1 MKKSRLF
8 APFLMLLAGA
18 IASIMMYYF
27 HYTMRQM
34 LPRLIIVLI
43 FFYLAGSFVQKKIVK
58 FVEQIQEEEKE
69 AGEVIAREAQND
81 EGAQSAAESDETKG
95 AEDVPL
101 ES

>member
-18 IASIMMYYF
+18 IASIMMYCSE
-27 HYTMRQM
+27 YTTGQM
-34 LPRLIIVLI
+34 LPRLILVL
-43 FFYLAGSFVQKKIVK
+43 FVFYLAGCFIQKKILK
-58 FVEQIQEEEKE
+58 FVEQIKEEEQR
-69 AGEVIAREAQND
+69 AGEVIAKEAQD
-81 EGAQSAAESDETKG
+81 GEGTEAVTENKEAKE

>member
-18 IASIMMYYF
+18 IASIVMYYF
-27 HYTMRQM
+27 DYSTAQM
-34 LPRLIIVLI
+34 LPRLLAVLLV
-43 FFYLAGSFVQKKIVK
+43 FYLAGCFIQKKILG
-58 FVEQIQEEEKE
+58 FVEQIEEEE
-69 AGEVIAREAQND
+69 RRAGEVIAKEAQD
-81 EGAQSAAESDETKG
+81 GEGTETENEEAAG

>member
-27 HYTMRQM
+27 DYTTAQM
-34 LPRLIIVLI
+34 LPRLILVLL
-43 FFYLAGSFVQKKIVK
+43 FFYLAGCFIQKKILK
-58 FVEQIQEEEKE
+58 FVEQIEEEE
-69 AGEVIAREAQND
+69 RRAGEVIAKEAQD
-81 EGAQSAAESDETKG
+81 GEGTEGEETKE

>member
-18 IASIMMYYF
+18 IASIMMYCF
-27 HYTMRQM
+27 EYTTKQM
-34 LPRLIIVLI
+34 LLILFIVLLV
-43 FFYLAGSFVQKKIVK
+43 FYLAGCFIQKKILK
-58 FVEQIQEEEKE
+58 FVEQIEEEE
-69 AGEVIAREAQND
+69 RRAGEVIAKEAQGG
-81 EGAQSAAESDETKG
+81 EGAETENEQAKD

>member
-18 IASIMMYYF
+18 IASIMMYRSD
-27 HYTMRQM
+27 YTTGQM
-34 LPRLIIVLI
+34 LPRLILVLLI
-43 FFYLAGSFVQKKIVK
+43 FYLAGCFVQKKILK
-58 FVEQIQEEEKE
+58 FVEQIEEEEKR
-69 AGEVIAREAQND
+69 AGEVIAKEAQD
-81 EGAQSAAESDETKG
+81 GESTEAEREETKE

>member
-18 IASIMMYYF
+18 IASIMMYCSE
-27 HYTMRQM
+27 YTIGQM
-34 LPRLIIVLI
+34 LPRLILVLVV
-43 FFYLAGSFVQKKIVK
+43 FYLAGCFIQKKILK
-58 FVEQIQEEEKE
+58 FVEQIKEEERR
-69 AGEVIAREAQND
+69 AGEVIAKEAQD
-81 EGAQSAAESDETKG
+81 GDGMETAAENEDAKE

>member
-18 IASIMMYYF
+18 IASIMMYCF
-27 HYTMRQM
+27 EYTTKQM
-34 LPRLIIVLI
+34 LLILFFVLLV
-43 FFYLAGSFVQKKIVK
+43 FYLAGCFIQKKILK
-58 FVEQIQEEEKE
+58 FVEQIEEEE
-69 AGEVIAREAQND
+69 RRAGEVIAKEAQSG
-81 EGAQSAAESDETKG
+81 EGAETENEQAKD

>member
-18 IASIMMYYF
+18 IASIMMYCSD
-27 HYTMRQM
+27 YTTGQM
-34 LPRLIIVLI
+34 LPRLILVLLI
-43 FFYLAGSFVQKKIVK
+43 FYLAGCFVQKKILK
-58 FVEQIQEEEKE
+58 FVEQIKEEEKR
-69 AGEVIAREAQND
+69 AGEVIAKEAQD
-81 EGAQSAAESDETKG
+81 GEGTETESEGTKE

>member
-1 MKKSRLF
+1 MKKIRLF

-27 HYTMRQM
+27 HYTTGQM
-34 LPRLIIVLI
+34 LPRLAIVLI
-43 FFYLAGSFVQKKIVK
+43 IFYLAGSFVQKKIIK
-58 FVEQIQEEEKE
+58 FVDQINEEEKK
-69 AGEVIAREAQND
+69 AGEVIAKEAQ
-81 EGAQSAAESDETKG
+81 EGAESGSENEEIEG

>member
-18 IASIMMYYF
+18 IASIMMYRSD
-27 HYTMRQM
+27 YTTGQM
-34 LPRLIIVLI
+34 LPRLILVLLI
-43 FFYLAGSFVQKKIVK
+43 FYLAGCFVQKKILK
-58 FVEQIQEEEKE
+58 FVEQIKEEEKR
-69 AGEVIAREAQND
+69 AGEVIAKEAQD
-81 EGAQSAAESDETKG
+81 GEGTQAEGEKTKE

>member
-18 IASIMMYYF
+18 IASIMMYCF
-27 HYTMRQM
+27 HYTTSQM
-34 LPRLIIVLI
+34 LPRLFIVLV
-43 FFYLAGSFVQKKIVK
+43 FFYLAGFFVQKQIMK
-58 FVEQIQEEEKE
+58 FVEQINEEEKK
-69 AGEVIAREAQND
+69 AGEVIAREAQD
-81 EGAQSAAESDETKG
+81 GEGAENLAENEEMKD

>member
-18 IASIMMYYF
+18 IASIMMYCF
-27 HYTMRQM
+27 HYTTSQM
-34 LPRLIIVLI
+34 LPRLFIVLV
-43 FFYLAGSFVQKKIVK
+43 FFYLVGSFVQKKIMK
-58 FVEQIQEEEKE
+58 FVEQIREEEEK
-69 AGEVIAREAQND
+69 AGEVIAKEAQD
-81 EGAQSAAESDETKG
+81 GEGAEAVAEGEETKG

>member
-18 IASIMMYYF
+18 IASIMMYCSD
-27 HYTMRQM
+27 YTTGQM
-34 LPRLIIVLI
+34 LPRLILVLLI
-43 FFYLAGSFVQKKIVK
+43 FYLAGCFVQKKILK
-58 FVEQIQEEEKE
+58 FVEQIKEEEKR
-69 AGEVIAREAQND
+69 AGEVIAKEAQD
-81 EGAQSAAESDETKG
+81 GEGTETEGEGTKE

>member
-18 IASIMMYYF
+18 IASIMMYRSD
-27 HYTMRQM
+27 YTTGQM
-34 LPRLIIVLI
+34 LPRLILVLLA
-43 FFYLAGSFVQKKIVK
+43 FYLAGWFIQKKIQK
-58 FVEQIQEEEKE
+58 FVEQIEEEE
-69 AGEVIAREAQND
+69 RRAGEVIAKETQD
-81 EGAQSAAESDETKG
+81 SESTETAKERTKE

>member
-18 IASIMMYYF
+18 IASIMMY
-27 HYTMRQM
+27 HSEYTTGQM
-34 LPRLIIVLI
+34 LPRLIFVLLA
-43 FFYLAGSFVQKKIVK
+43 FYLAGCFIQKKILK
-58 FVEQIQEEEKE
+58 FVEQIEEEEKR
-69 AGEVIAREAQND
+69 AGEVIAKEAQD
-81 EGAQSAAESDETKG
+81 GEGTETANEGMKE